1 MGRTHV
7 AVRHVNRQATTG
19 RFISL
24 EGGEGAGKSTQVA
37 CLAAAL
43 ADRGVHTLVTR
54 EPGGTEGAEAIRSL
68 LMQGDVARWS
78 AHSETLLFAA
88 ARADHVEKRIR
99 PALGAGHWV
108 ICDRFIDSTR
118 AYQGVAGGID
128 DAAVLAIHGFGTRG
142 LLPDRTFILE
152 VPIDEGRARAA
163 TRDGAAA
170 DRFAALGDNFHADV
184 AAAFRLIAAQEP
196 DRCRLIDASLR
207 PDAVTAAILDQLAD
221 LLP

>member
-1 MGRTHV
+1 MTAPNPPGK
-7 AVRHVNRQATTG
+7 
-19 RFISL
+19 FISL

-37 CLAAAL
+37 RLASAL
-43 ADRGVHTLVTR
+43 ADRGIQTLVTR

-68 LMQGDVARWS
+68 LMQGDVQRWS
-78 AHSETLLFAA
+78 PHTETLLFAA

-128 DAAVLAIHGFGTRG
+128 DAAVLAIHGFGARG
-142 LLPDRTFILE
+142 MLPDRTLILE
-152 VPIDEGRARAA
+152 VPIEMGRARAA
-163 TRDGAAA
+163 GRDGDAA
-170 DRFAALGDNFHADV
+170 DRFAARGDSFHGDV
-184 AAAFRLIAAQEP
+184 AAAFRRFAEQEP
-196 DRCRLIDASLR
+196 DRCRLIDASASA
-207 PDAVTAAILDQLAD
+207 DAVTKAILNHLAD